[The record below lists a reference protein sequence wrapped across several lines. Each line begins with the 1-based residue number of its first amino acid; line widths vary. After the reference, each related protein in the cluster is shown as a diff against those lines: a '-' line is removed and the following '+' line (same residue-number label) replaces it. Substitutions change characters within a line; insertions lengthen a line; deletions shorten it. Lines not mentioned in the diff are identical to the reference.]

1 MQIILKREKIMNKV
15 KEFISKNAKY
25 LIFLLLA
32 GIVGGIFAGIYTLEI
47 TDPALLEEALAEIG
61 GKAAFIAV
69 YVVQIIGYALF
80 CGIVGKISAS
90 KIGLWRELRFEGK
103 SCVVAAVS
111 GLGVGAAM
119 MALELLWFSNVS
131 EVIKSSYDVPPTI
144 SNFIASLIY
153 GGIIEELMLR
163 LFLMS
168 LIALVLR
175 KVFFKSEENVSAKAL
190 VIANVLSALLFAAGH
205 IPATVMS
212 IGITPIILIRCFLL
226 NGGAGLVFGRLYRKR
241 GIQYAMIAHAFA
253 HIAMKLIW
261 LIIAL

>member
-15 KEFISKNAKY
+15 KEFIAKNIKY
-25 LIFLLLA
+25 VIFLVLV
-32 GIVGGIFAGIYTLEI
+32 GIVGGFFAGIYTFEI
-47 TDPALLEEALAEIG
+47 TDSTLLEEALAEIG
-61 GKAAFIAV
+61 SKEAFIAV

-80 CGIVGKISAS
+80 CGIVGKILAS

-111 GLGVGAAM
+111 GLGAGAAM
-119 MALELLWFSNVS
+119 MALELLWFANVS
-131 EVIKSSYDVPPTI
+131 DVIKASYEVPPTI

-153 GGIIEELMLR
+153 GGVVEELMIR

-168 LIALVLR
+168 LIALILW
-175 KVFFKSEENVSAKAL
+175 KVFFKSEEHIPAKAL

-261 LIIAL
+261 LVIA